1 MDKSLDA
8 LKAESPLISWLI
20 PKVPLLIQSA
30 ILSAL
35 IIWLTSTFFNTDNV
49 FQLVFP
55 LFVILTVITNYA
67 PNALNGLQYGLGFA
81 IAAVIFKFSFKDKLL
96 LKAN

>member
-8 LKAESPLISWLI
+8 LKAESPLISWLM
-20 PKVPLLIQSA
+20 PKVPVLIQSS

-35 IIWLTSTFFNTDNV
+35 IIWLTSMFFNTDKV
-49 FQLVFP
+49 FQLAIP
-55 LFVILTVITNYA
+55 LFIILTVITNFA

-96 LKAN
+96 KAN